1 MKMKILLVSLLLTS
15 SLSAVAACPVF
26 GPSKDPCKGPVIGP
40 SKCVCPY
47 PGR

>member
-1 MKMKILLVSLLLTS
+1 M
-15 SLSAVAACPVF
+15 AACPVI

-40 SKCVCPY
+40 SKCKCPQ